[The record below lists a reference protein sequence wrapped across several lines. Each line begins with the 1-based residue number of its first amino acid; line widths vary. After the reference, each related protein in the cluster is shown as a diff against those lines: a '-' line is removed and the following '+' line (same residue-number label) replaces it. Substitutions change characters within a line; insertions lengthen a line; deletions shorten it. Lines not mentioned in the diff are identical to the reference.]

1 MGFGY
6 QILEKIQM
14 FSLDGRSLVYRLLHF
29 QCDKNKFF
37 RMKIGNSTSS
47 DKNKAHIFH
56 RILLAHLAKKQ
67 IQKLDNIKI
76 EGFPLS
82 PKAYISNSSHCP
94 ISKYQANHKKN
105 PNRTL
110 ASVAM
115 ASMQCY
121 KPSNECSQ
129 PKSKDNSLVHKAAE
143 MASCALKGNQQGHC
157 ATPGVAS
164 NQPYSQGQA
173 YAYYPDQNLAKTQTY
188 SQTQTHYP
196 EHTMAKTQSYCHG
209 QSNGHYSE
217 QHAMAPAHGHGQHKD
232 KGHHASNGM
241 ACHGKSTE
249 KKMKEKKSE
258 HKKEKSVTKKKSKEC
273 HRSCNDSDS
282 SSSGS
287 DSDWTW
293 LLKPKACANAIINH
307 LKVLIRYDSLV
318 IINTQHNQNHKIFK
332 KPSKNENEYN

>member
-1 MGFGY
+1 MTG
-6 QILEKIQM
+6 LEE
-14 FSLDGRSLVYRLLHF
+14 
-29 QCDKNKFF
+29 
-37 RMKIGNSTSS
+37 
-47 DKNKAHIFH
+47 
-56 RILLAHLAKKQ
+56 HLSE
-67 IQKLDNIKI
+67 IRPNG
-76 EGFPLS
+76 GFPLS

-157 ATPGVAS
+157 ATP
-164 NQPYSQGQA
+164 
-173 YAYYPDQNLAKTQTY
+173 
-188 SQTQTHYP
+188 
-196 EHTMAKTQSYCHG
+196 
-209 QSNGHYSE
+209 
-217 QHAMAPAHGHGQHKD
+217 AHGHGQHKD

-258 HKKEKSVTKKKSKEC
+258 HKKEKSVTKKKSKES

-282 SSSGS
+282 SSSSGS
-287 DSDWTW
+287 DSD
-293 LLKPKACANAIINH
+293 
-307 LKVLIRYDSLV
+307 
-318 IINTQHNQNHKIFK
+318 
-332 KPSKNENEYN
+332 